1 MNPLES
7 RFMLHKSP
15 FRFLLASLMLVASAA
30 QVSAALLEGIAAVV
44 DDDVVLASELA
55 RRVESVKERIAESG
69 TQPPPDAILREQVLD
84 RLIEERLQLNL
95 GQKAGMRISDE
106 ELNQAIV
113 DMAQRQGM
121 SPEQFLRAV
130 QDDGISIR
138 ELRTQLREE
147 ILITRVQ
154 QNWVNRRIQ
163 IGEQDVTNF
172 LASEEGRFWASP
184 EVNVGQI
191 LLPLSS
197 AASREDVEATMEK
210 AGSLR
215 RQAQSG
221 TDFRQLAIAHS
232 AGQNALQG
240 GDLGWRRAAQ
250 LPSLFAAAVVELEPG
265 QVSEP
270 IRSDAGI
277 HLIKLYDRRDSK
289 QVIEQSLVRH
299 ILLQP
304 NEIRSDEETRRA
316 LEALRARLDDGA
328 DFAGLAREHSEDIGS
343 ALSGGELGWSMPGQ
357 FVPEF
362 EAMMAQTAVGEI
374 SPPFRSQF
382 GWHILRVDE
391 RREQDFSQE
400 ILRYQAEQ
408 MLRARRFD
416 EELQIWLQELR
427 DEAFIEIKSPD
438 GLQISANSR

>member
-1 MNPLES
+1 
-7 RFMLHKSP
+7 MLHRSP
-15 FRFLLASLMLVASAA
+15 FRILLAGLLLWVGAA
-30 QVSAALLEGIAAVV
+30 QASAALLEGIAAIV
-44 DDDVVLASELA
+44 DDDVVLVSELA
-55 RRVESVKERIAESG
+55 MRLEAVKTRIAESG
-69 TQPPPDAILREQVLD
+69 TQPPPDAILREQILD
-84 RLIEERLQLNL
+84 RLIDERLQLNL
-95 GQKAGMRISDE
+95 GLKAGMRISDE

-113 DMAQRQGM
+113 EMAQRQGM
-121 SPEQFLRAV
+121 SPEQFLQAV
-130 QDDGISIR
+130 QNDGISIR

-163 IGEQDVTNF
+163 IGEQDVDNF

-197 AASREDVEATMEK
+197 AASREEVEATMAK
-210 AGSLR
+210 AEELR
-215 RQAQSG
+215 QQAQSG
-221 TDFRQLAIAHS
+221 ADFRQLAMSHS

-250 LPSLFAAAVVELEPG
+250 LPSLFAAAIVELAPG
-265 QVSEP
+265 QVAAP

-277 HLIKLYDRRDSK
+277 HLLKLYERRDSK

-304 NEIRSDEETRRA
+304 NEIRSDEETRRE
-316 LEALRARLDDGA
+316 LEALRARLVEGA
-328 DFAGLAREHSEDIGS
+328 DFAAVAREHSEDIGS

-382 GWHILRVDE
+382 GWHILRVDD

-400 ILRYQAEQ
+400 IMRYQAEQ

-427 DEAFIEIKSPD
+427 DEAFIEIKSLD
-438 GLQISANSR
+438 GLQTSFNAG

>member
-1 MNPLES
+1 MQQ
-7 RFMLHKSP
+7 RSP
-15 FRFLLASLMLVASAA
+15 FRSLLASLLLLTGAVHASAA
-30 QVSAALLEGIAAVV
+30 MLEGIAAVV
-44 DDDVVLASELA
+44 DDDVVLISELA
-55 RRVESVKERIAESG
+55 HRLDAIKERIAASG
-69 TQPPPDAILREQVLD
+69 TQAPPESVLREQVLD
-84 RLIEERLQLNL
+84 RLIEERLQLSL
-95 GQKAGMRISDE
+95 GEKAGIRVSDE

-121 SPEQFLRAV
+121 NPEQFLQAV
-130 QDDGISIR
+130 QNDGISIR
-138 ELRTQLREE
+138 ELRSQLREE

-163 IGEQDVTNF
+163 IGEQDVDNF
-172 LASEEGRFWASP
+172 LDSEEGRFWASP

-197 AASREDVEATMEK
+197 AASREDVEATMARAED
-210 AGSLR
+210 LR

-240 GDLGWRRAAQ
+240 GDLGWRRSAQ
-250 LPSLFAAAVVELEPG
+250 LPSLFAAAIVELEPG
-265 QVSEP
+265 QVTPP

-277 HLIKLYDRRDSK
+277 HLLKLYDRRESR
-289 QVIEQSLVRH
+289 QVIEQSRVRH

-304 NEIRSDEETRRA
+304 NEIRSDEETRQQ
-316 LEALRARLDDGA
+316 LEALRARLDEGE
-328 DFAGLAREHSEDIGS
+328 DFATLAREHSEDIGS

-362 EAMMAQTAVGEI
+362 EAMMAQTSVGET

-382 GWHILRVDE
+382 GWHILRVDN
-391 RREQDFSQE
+391 RREQDFSKE
-400 ILRYQAEQ
+400 IMRYQAEQ

-416 EELQIWLQELR
+416 EELQVWLQELR
-427 DEAFIEIKSPD
+427 DEAFIEIKSLD
-438 GLQISANSR
+438 GLQISADSR

>member
-1 MNPLES
+1 
-7 RFMLHKSP
+7 MLQKSP
-15 FRFLLASLMLVASAA
+15 FRFLLAALLLWVGAA
-30 QVSAALLEGIAAVV
+30 QASAALLEGIAAVV
-44 DDDVVLASELA
+44 DDDVVLVSELA
-55 RRVESVKERIAESG
+55 MRLEAVKTRIAESG

-95 GQKAGMRISDE
+95 GLKAGMRISDE
-106 ELNQAIV
+106 ELNQAIAE
-113 DMAQRQGM
+113 MAQRQGM
-121 SPEQFLRAV
+121 SPEQFLQAV
-130 QDDGISIR
+130 QNDGITIR

-163 IGEQDVTNF
+163 IGEQDVDNF

-197 AASREDVEATMEK
+197 AASREDVDTAMEK
-210 AGSLR
+210 AEELR
-215 RQAQSG
+215 RQAQG
-221 TDFRQLAIAHS
+221 GADFRQLAMGHS

-250 LPSLFAAAVVELEPG
+250 LPSLFAAAIVELAPG
-265 QVSEP
+265 QVAEP

-277 HLIKLYDRRDSK
+277 HLLKLYERRDSK
-289 QVIEQSLVRH
+289 QVIEQSQVRH

-304 NEIRSDEETRRA
+304 NEIRSDEETRRE
-316 LEALRARLDDGA
+316 LEALRTRLVEGA
-328 DFAGLAREHSEDIGS
+328 DFAAAAREHSEDIGS

-400 ILRYQAEQ
+400 IMRYQAEQ

-427 DEAFIEIKSPD
+427 DEAFIEIKSLD
-438 GLQISANSR
+438 GLQTSFNTR